1 MTNGPT
7 REGYITASEIPWE
20 RAGEGVRRK
29 ILGYDQELMLVRVE
43 FEKGSIGYLHKHP
56 HRQVTYIES
65 GVFDVQL
72 GAEKKKQGAGDC
84 YFVPP
89 GVEHGVVALE
99 AGILV
104 DVFAPAREDFL
115 AAGR

>member
-1 MTNGPT
+1 MNDPT
-7 REGYITASEIPWE
+7 REGFISASDISWE
-20 RAGEGVRRK
+20 RAGDGVRRK
-29 ILGYDQELMLVRVE
+29 ILGYDQELMLVRVQ

-72 GAEKKKQGAGDC
+72 GAEKKKLGAGDC
-84 YFVPP
+84 YFVPS

-99 AGILV
+99 AGVLV
-104 DVFAPAREDFL
+104 DVFTPAREDFI
-115 AAGR
+115 AAAR